1 MATTYDNASLV
12 MIPSGIKESKLYSI
26 KPTDGSGDF
35 TFSRGTG
42 TATRV
47 NASGL
52 IEKERS
58 NQLLQSNTFDNAA
71 WTLKRTGSNPLPSV
85 TSGFIDPD
93 GGTNAYRFQVTAPS
107 ADNDYSIISQTPS
120 FSGVTGTPFV
130 QSIYVKANGA
140 GQIGKFFDLY
150 AYQPSSSSYRS
161 VENFEL
167 TGDWQRVEL
176 FHTFNATGS
185 TMEIVFGKARSSA
198 GGSTLANMATD
209 VLIYSSQ
216 LEFGLAATSPVI
228 ETTTAAVYEGI
239 TDNLPRLDYS
249 GGASC
254 PSLLLEPSRTNIHT
268 NSEYVDAYVK
278 SRSTITT
285 NAATSPEGVQ
295 NASKVIPLST
305 STGWAGVNAPNY
317 SFTSG
322 QTYTLSV
329 FAKAGEYNY
338 CQVGGSTPAFNGS
351 FATINLTNGVVEHQS
366 GITAST
372 EDYGNGWY
380 RISFTHT
387 AIATA
392 SSPIGFFAVYST
404 AVSSRLA
411 TQVGDDV
418 SGVYMYGW
426 QAEQGSYVSSY
437 IPTYGTSAS
446 RAVDTCSKT
455 GISSLIGQTE
465 GTLFVEIDQPYADG
479 VYGAWAISDG
489 TSTNRITMNT
499 LDVDA
504 TTFTFS
510 IATNYAGG
518 STKLASVNKTYGLHK
533 VAIQYSGT
541 TLKLFVDGALADSVT
556 TDGFGN
562 FTNFYVG
569 ANQAGVGDEIREFK
583 QALLFPTALTD
594 TECIAL
600 TTI

>member
-35 TFSRGTG
+35 TFSRGTD

-254 PSLLLEPSRTNIHT
+254 PSLLLEPSRTNYLPDG
-268 NSEYVDAYVK
+268 EYIANWAGANT
-278 SRSTITT
+278 TIVT
-285 NAATSPEGVQ
+285 NATTSPEGLQ
-295 NASKVIPLST
+295 NAHSVTFASGGYWYKSVSISYT
-305 STGWAGVNAPNY
+305 AGQA
-317 SFTSG
+317 
-322 QTYTLSV
+322 YTWSI
-329 FAKAGEYNY
+329 YTTT
-338 CQVGGSTPAFNGS
+338 QDTITRWGGSTPAGTDTLS
-351 FATINLTNGVVEHQS
+351 I
-366 GITAST
+366 
-372 EDYGNGWY
+372 EDAGNGWY
-380 RISFTHT
+380 RQSLTR
-387 AIATA
+387 
-392 SSPIGFFAVYST
+392 V
-404 AVSSRLA
+404 
-411 TQVGDDV
+411 V
-418 SGVYMYGW
+418 SGSGTANFQPLMDAVFVGVGTTFYVYGA
-426 QAEQGSYVSSY
+426 QIEAGHLTSY

-446 RAVDTCSKT
+446 RAGDVCNGAGDSSTFNDSEGVLYAEISALANDSSNRIISVSDGSGSNRLLIKYDNSSNLIEASLTDGGIDQAVLTHTYTIVSDAKIAFKYKANDFALWVNGVEVDT
-455 GISSLIGQTE
+455 
-465 GTLFVEIDQPYADG
+465 D
-479 VYGAWAISDG
+479 
-489 TSTNRITMNT
+489 N
-499 LDVDA
+499 
-504 TTFTFS
+504 
-510 IATNYAGG
+510 
-518 STKLASVNKTYGLHK
+518 
-533 VAIQYSGT
+533 SGT
-541 TLKLFVDGALADSVT
+541 TPSGLDTLNFDNGSGGSA
-556 TDGFGN
+556 FYGN
-562 FTNFYVG
+562 
-569 ANQAGVGDEIREFK
+569 AK
-583 QALLFPTALTD
+583 QILYFPTALTD
-594 TECIAL
+594 AELAAL